1 MQASA
6 SAGMWLDDEWQATLT
21 RRLSRA
27 VLISIALHVG
37 LMFLVAWVRVP
48 RQEEQP
54 LASIEISLASLPT
67 SSVKIVESQK
77 DVQKNQPVPPKTVSP
92 PKAAEQPKVIE
103 QPKAPEQPKAVE
115 QPRAIERMKVFEH
128 PKAVEQPKV
137 IDQPKSVEQPRAVEQ
152 PKSVPPTQTMAPP
165 APPVKA
171 SPPPAS
177 AAPVKPSNDVMR
189 DMLKDIELPPDAPQ
203 YGDIS
208 PVEKPKKTQLKLPD
222 VPVLSDAREVKEKPA
237 ESRSAS
243 SLTEDVSKELDEE
256 LKKLKK
262 TEIHRSAAPSV
273 ESPSKPAPHVEA
285 KVQSVKTVDT
295 TLKVPGV
302 APGSNAYLALVR
314 QRISSF
320 WTAPP
325 VDVTSHPYVVI
336 VQFRLHRNGS
346 VTGVLIEQSSGNEYY
361 DLAGKRAVL
370 SATPLPVFPADITDS
385 YFDAH
390 FTFTVGE
397 SRG

>member
-1 MQASA
+1 
-6 SAGMWLDDEWQATLT
+6 MWLDDEWQATLT

-27 VLISIALHVG
+27 VFISIALHVG

-67 SSVKIVESQK
+67 SSVKIVEPQK
-77 DVQKNQPVPPKTVSP
+77 DLQKNQPPTKTVSP
-92 PKAAEQPKVIE
+92 PKAVEQPKVVE
-103 QPKAPEQPKAVE
+103 PPKMPEHPKAVE
-115 QPRAIERMKVFEH
+115 QPKAIERTKVFEH
-128 PKAVEQPKV
+128 PKAVEQPKTIDQPRSV
-137 IDQPKSVEQPRAVEQ
+137 EQPRAIDQPKSVPTAQTA
-152 PKSVPPTQTMAPP
+152 SPPVS
-165 APPVKA
+165 PVKA
-171 SPPPAS
+171 PPPLAS

-203 YGDIS
+203 YGDMS

-222 VPVLSDAREVKEKPA
+222 VPGLSDTKEVKEKQADSKP
-237 ESRSAS
+237 AS
-243 SLTEDVSKELDEE
+243 SLTDDVSKELDEE
-256 LKKLKK
+256 LKRLKK
-262 TEIHRSAAPSV
+262 AEVSKSVAPPV
-273 ESPSKPAPHVEA
+273 DIPSKPAPHVEA

-320 WTAPP
+320 WMAPP
-325 VDVTSHPYVVI
+325 VDVTSHSYVVI

-346 VTGVLIEQSSGNEYY
+346 VTGVTIEQSSGNEYY

-385 YFDAH
+385 HFDAH